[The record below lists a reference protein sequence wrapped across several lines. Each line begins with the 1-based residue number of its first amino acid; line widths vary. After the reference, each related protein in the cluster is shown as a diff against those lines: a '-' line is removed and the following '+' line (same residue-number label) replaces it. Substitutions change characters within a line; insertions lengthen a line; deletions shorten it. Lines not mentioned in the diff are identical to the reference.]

1 MYPKRFFLLYSF
13 SSNNNKFDSNY
24 TEIADNS
31 SFCEFKSAIS
41 CPLSHTQYFKQV
53 LGLFKNKD
61 SKMNSSP
68 NTKELVFAIVLF
80 MALLMSLITLGY
92 KKDFWSVRPPW
103 SVEEN
108 SKVKEIIR
116 LRLKEIDDSMLISES
131 IERISR
137 NCTFDK
143 INGTIGWQCST
154 NGECYQ
160 LSWLC
165 DNFNQCP
172 DYYDEHEGCNLF
184 EGK

>member
-1 MYPKRFFLLYSF
+1 
-13 SSNNNKFDSNY
+13 
-24 TEIADNS
+24 
-31 SFCEFKSAIS
+31 
-41 CPLSHTQYFKQV
+41 
-53 LGLFKNKD
+53 
-61 SKMNSSP
+61 MNSSP
-68 NTKELVFAIVLF
+68 NTKVLIFAIVLF

-103 SVEEN
+103 SAEEN
-108 SKVKEIIR
+108 SNV
-116 LRLKEIDDSMLISES
+116 KEIDDNSMLSISES

-137 NCTFDK
+137 KCTFDK

-172 DYYDEHEGCNLF
+172 DYYDENEGCNLF
-184 EGK
+184 EGKRSYFK